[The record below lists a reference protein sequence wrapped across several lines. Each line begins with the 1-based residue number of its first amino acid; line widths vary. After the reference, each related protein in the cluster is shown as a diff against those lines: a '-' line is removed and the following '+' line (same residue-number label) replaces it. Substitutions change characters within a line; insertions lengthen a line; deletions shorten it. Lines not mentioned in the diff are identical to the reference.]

1 MDSRVR
7 DIRGQKFGKLTVLE
21 RVADSVTKSGKKL
34 VTWKCKCDCGKE
46 CIVKSTNLKS
56 GNTTSCGCVREK
68 LRHQKRDLIPNKNA
82 QNFIGKRFVF
92 LKVEEEIKPYRD
104 PVGRKIRKFRCK
116 CICGKYRDVRIDL
129 LRDHVIISC
138 GCITPK
144 KYKKIFG
151 QEIDCKRKKNK

>member
-21 RVADSVTKSGKKL
+21 RVADHVTKSGKKL

-46 CIVKSTNLKS
+46 CIVKSTSLKS

-82 QNFIGKRFVF
+82 QNFIGERFVF
-92 LKVEEEIKPYRD
+92 LKVEEEINNVDHADVDLEDVNESGPSE
-104 PVGRKIRKFRCK
+104 PVAKTLNLGAQPR
-116 CICGKYRDVRIDL
+116 GNSA
-129 LRDHVIISC
+129 HAAPISN
-138 GCITPK
+138 TPTPTSPAST
-144 KYKKIFG
+144 
-151 QEIDCKRKKNK
+151 